1 MLLKFEILLYAKE
14 LNGGSL
20 WRWQARIIHSLSWQ
34 RRGNLANLRDRL
46 WHRRLSV
53 VNNSNEIEIKLKSNF
68 NEIKEKQFIPIL
80 NISLFSMN
88 TSASISIPWF
98 MHWQW
103 RSPRANQS
111 WIRNPE
117 IGISNDCSCSW
128 STKLKVNWKMKWIYN
143 SLALISQLVFH
154 SNNKR
159 SITFSKIFTLSKSI
173 PLSKT
178 FTLSKSIPLSKTF
191 TLEWFANLVSTK
203 KIIQIGPWWAKLLAG
218 GCLGIS

>member
-1 MLLKFEILLYAKE
+1 MWSKK
-14 LNGGSL
+14 
-20 WRWQARIIHSLSWQ
+20 
-34 RRGNLANLRDRL
+34 LRTPDK
-46 WHRRLSV
+46 V
-53 VNNSNEIEIKLKSNF
+53 A
-68 NEIKEKQFIPIL
+68 KEKQFIPIL

-159 SITFSKIFTLSKSI
+159 SIKTCQQLSLCQKLSLCQNLSLCQKHSLWDDLRILYQEKRESK
-173 PLSKT
+173 
-178 FTLSKSIPLSKTF
+178 
-191 TLEWFANLVSTK
+191 LVPG
-203 KIIQIGPWWAKLLAG
+203 GPNF
-218 GCLGIS
+218 